1 MIRIIMADDHTIF
14 RQGLAH
20 LLSAHQE
27 LEIVGEAGRGD
38 DALQLIRDLNPD
50 VALLDISMPGL
61 NGLDVV
67 KRVVEEK
74 RPTRLLLLTMHDDPT
89 LAIKAEQAGALGYV
103 VKDNAFSELLD
114 AILAVA
120 AGKRFVS
127 EVVAEKVNELER
139 LDDLPVQL
147 SPREKEVV
155 RLVADG
161 QTNKEI
167 ARSLGISPKT
177 VDTHRTRLMRKL
189 NLHTTADVV
198 RYAMRMG
205 LV

>member
-20 LLSAHQE
+20 LLSAHSE
-27 LEIVGEAGRGD
+27 VEIIGEAGRGD
-38 DALQLIRDLNPD
+38 EALELIRSLKPD

-67 KRVVEEK
+67 KQVVSEGLT
-74 RPTRLLLLTMHDDPT
+74 TRLLLLTMHDDPT
-89 LAIKAEQAGALGYV
+89 LAIKADQAGALGYV
-103 VKDNAFSELLD
+103 VKDNAFSELQD
-114 AILAVA
+114 AIAAVA
-120 AGKRFVS
+120 AGKRFIS
-127 EVVAEKVNELER
+127 AVVEEKVNELER

-155 RLVADG
+155 KLVAEG

-167 ARSLGISPKT
+167 ARTLGISPKT